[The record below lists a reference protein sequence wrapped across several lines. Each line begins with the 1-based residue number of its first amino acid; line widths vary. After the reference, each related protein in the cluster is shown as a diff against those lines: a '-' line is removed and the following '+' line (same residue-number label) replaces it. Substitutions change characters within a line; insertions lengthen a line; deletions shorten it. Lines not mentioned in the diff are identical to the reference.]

1 MSYIIR
7 NTRCGKESYNRFVV
21 FLFRSEQDKLVV
33 FVKRISEERSSQE
46 RLETAT
52 VAKAW
57 SVNNYRLGNLKHH
70 LQSCIVR
77 VGKECVKVQY
87 VASGT

>member
-1 MSYIIR
+1 M
-7 NTRCGKESYNRFVV
+7 

-33 FVKRISEERSSQE
+33 FVKMIAEERCSQE
-46 RLETAT
+46 RLETET

-70 LQSCIVR
+70 LQSRIVG
-77 VGKECVKVQY
+77 VGKECVRIQY
-87 VASGT
+87 VARTDLSHCTAAEERDTRIDEGK

>member
-1 MSYIIR
+1 M
-7 NTRCGKESYNRFVV
+7 
-21 FLFRSEQDKLVV
+21 FLFRLEQDKRVV
-33 FVKRISEERSSQE
+33 FVKMIAEERCSQE
-46 RLETAT
+46 RLETET

-77 VGKECVKVQY
+77 VGKECVRVQY

>member
-1 MSYIIR
+1 M
-7 NTRCGKESYNRFVV
+7 
-21 FLFRSEQDKLVV
+21 FLFRLEQDKLVV
-33 FVKRISEERSSQE
+33 FVKMIAEERCSQE
-46 RLETAT
+46 RLETET

-57 SVNNYRLGNLKHH
+57 SVNNYQLGNLKHH

-77 VGKECVKVQY
+77 VGKECLRVQY